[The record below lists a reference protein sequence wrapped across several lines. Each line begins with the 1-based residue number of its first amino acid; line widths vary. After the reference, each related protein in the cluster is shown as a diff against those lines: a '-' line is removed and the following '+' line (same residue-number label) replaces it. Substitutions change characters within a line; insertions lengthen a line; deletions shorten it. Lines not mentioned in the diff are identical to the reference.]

1 MNKPY
6 EGGLLISKIHQLSG
20 RIFLKKLKKH
30 KLDEINP
37 AQGRILFVLK
47 QKDGMNIQEL
57 SRRTSLD
64 KSTLTSMLDRLERQ
78 QFIHRS
84 ADKNDR
90 RKIIVRLS
98 SKIKSIAKQ
107 YTAVSQD
114 MLSLFYSGF
123 EEDEIVRFEDNLR
136 KILENLEFE
145 INIKKGVSYDG
156 K

>member
-57 SRRTSLD
+57 SKRTSLD

-98 SKIKSIAKQ
+98 SKIISIAKQ

-114 MLSLFYSGF
+114 MLSLFYNGF
-123 EEDEIVRFEDNLR
+123 EEEEIVRFEDNLR

-145 INIKKGVSYDG
+145 INFKKGVTYDG